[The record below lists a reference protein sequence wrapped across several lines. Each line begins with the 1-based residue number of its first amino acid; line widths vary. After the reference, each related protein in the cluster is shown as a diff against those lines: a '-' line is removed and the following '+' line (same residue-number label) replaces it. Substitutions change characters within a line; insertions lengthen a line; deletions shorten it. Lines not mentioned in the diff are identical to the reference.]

1 MRAGLAL
8 AFYAP
13 MTLDDCVW
21 AGFRVWLNRP
31 TQLGDHLRD
40 YGVYRSDGKLTV
52 EEALKLPF
60 KTEFSITSGET
71 RVGANR
77 KYGIVNVNR
86 RNAVLDVGTMRA
98 PMAETPFWLAST
110 ASVSPGAYTQNGFGM
125 GMQGHGWMAAFKGE
139 GHKYVASRRWLERGP
154 WRVVRADNDVTIVQ
168 FHDLDADEAT
178 AREQCLL
185 GHPLLANCPHTG
197 FTSPRYKW
205 PHDPLS
211 QRILYDAKERLAIT
225 LVSKRAV
232 SIDEMRDAAAAKV
245 LQPFGNDKP
254 IDDWVFEFVEP
265 DQGRKQLHDLWM
277 RGLRCVIYDER
288 GRKVRLDDTYEPPPH
303 VVPEWVKRVQDREG
317 F

>member
-1 MRAGLAL
+1 MLSVSRRLGVVKVIRSD
-8 AFYAP
+8 
-13 MTLDDCVW
+13 MTLSTTDVI
-21 AGFRVWLNRP
+21 P
-31 TQLGDHLRD
+31 
-40 YGVYRSDGKLTV
+40 
-52 EEALKLPF
+52 ALSQTPHMF
-60 KTEFSITSGET
+60 AATSPQFA
-71 RVGANR
+71 RW
-77 KYGIVNVNR
+77 
-86 RNAVLDVGTMRA
+86 NAT
-98 PMAETPFWLAST
+98 
-110 ASVSPGAYTQNGFGM
+110 GFGFGL
-125 GMQGHGWMAAFKGE
+125 GMFGHGWMAAFKGE

-211 QRILYDAKERLAIT
+211 QRILYDPKERLAIT

-232 SIDEMRDAAAAKV
+232 AIDEMRDAAAAKV

-277 RGLRCVIYDER
+277 RDLRCVIYDER